1 METGDLV
8 GYALAAIG
16 LMTIGWAA
24 WSAKT
29 VGIDRE
35 VGNSV
40 LLRLLKRADHNRARK
55 LCSAAPGSY
64 FDAVKA
70 AIEAAT
76 ATGSKDLA
84 ALDAIAGHAFEA
96 KGVAVIARW
105 RGIIERGLL
114 GVLLVLGGAAFAI
127 SQGPIPVPHLVT
139 SGVAALAL
147 CWFLYRRRDAQVSID
162 IARTEIVPAISKA
175 IVDAVDLPARP
186 DDTGPFRTL
195 GLSKMRPM
203 NAADT
208 LRDNRCPVC
217 GPTSTRAVEREGG
230 KFTVLVC
237 TGCGFTQEFADLTK
251 LDG

>member
-1 METGDLV
+1 MDTDTGALV

-24 WSAKT
+24 WSAKS

-40 LLRLLKRADHNRARK
+40 LLRLLKKADHDRARK
-55 LCSAAPGSY
+55 LCKAAPGSY
-64 FDAVKA
+64 FDAVAA

-84 ALDAIAGHAFEA
+84 ALDAIAGPAFEA

-114 GVLLVLGGAAFAI
+114 GVLLVGGGAGFAI
-127 SQGPIPVPHLVT
+127 SQGPFPVPHMVT

-147 CWFLYRRRDAQVSID
+147 CWFLYKRSDAQTSID
-162 IARTEIVPAISKA
+162 IARQEIVPAISKA
-175 IVDAVDLPARP
+175 IVDATNAPAKP

-195 GLSKMRPM
+195 GLTKTR
-203 NAADT
+203 AADT
-208 LRDNRCPVC
+208 LKENRCPVC
-217 GPTSTRAVEREGG
+217 GPTSTRTVEREGG

-237 TGCGFTQEFADLTK
+237 TGCGFTQEFADLTR
-251 LDG
+251 LG